1 MTLIRS
7 PMSNQKMNVRAEYA
21 VSARSLLLSMK
32 ALTTIV
38 ASGGELALGQTFILP
53 PWLPASEIE
62 QSFLATNLACFLAFE
77 KQAAGSHMYFGN

>member
-7 PMSNQKMNVRAEYA
+7 PMSNRKVNVRVEYA
-21 VSARSLLLSMK
+21 VSARSPLLSMK

-53 PWLPASEIE
+53 PRLPACEIKK
-62 QSFLATNLACFLAFE
+62 SFLATNLACFLAFE
-77 KQAAGSHMYFGN
+77 QQTAGSHIYFGN

>member
-1 MTLIRS
+1 
-7 PMSNQKMNVRAEYA
+7 MSNRKVNVRVEYA
-21 VSARSLLLSMK
+21 VSARSPLLSMK

-77 KQAAGSHMYFGN
+77 QQAAGSHIYFGN